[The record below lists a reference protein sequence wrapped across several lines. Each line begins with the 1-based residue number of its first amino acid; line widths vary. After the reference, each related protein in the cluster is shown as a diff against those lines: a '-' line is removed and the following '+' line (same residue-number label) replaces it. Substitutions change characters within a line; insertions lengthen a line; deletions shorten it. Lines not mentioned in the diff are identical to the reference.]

1 MIMFC
6 DIDAFFASC
15 EVIRNKSLRGKPVVV
30 GGDGGFRGVVASATY
45 EARKFGVHSGMP
57 IYLARKLCPDCI
69 FIEGDFRFY
78 EEISLK
84 FQGILRE
91 FSPDVYIAS
100 IDEAYLRID
109 GLERLFGEPLSMGMK
124 VKERVK
130 EELGITITI
139 GIGITKM
146 IAKLAASTVK
156 PDGIIYVKKEETMD
170 FLNRFPIIKIKGF
183 GKENVEKLKNTGI
196 EYLGE
201 LLKLDKRIILSL
213 LDKNGINCIEGLFND
228 DFKIKE
234 RKSIGRETT
243 LYTDTAD
250 INYLIPILYYLLE
263 RAVGELRDENFL
275 ATKVSVKVRFSDFK
289 TITRC
294 SRIKPTDIS
303 SDIFPVAKELL
314 EGMVDRFVR
323 LIGIRLDGLTKRRP
337 IFVDEKREKLE
348 DAIKDIRKRYGFN
361 VLHPLVVS
369 DMKKIYGEE
378 DGIFRLHTPSC
389 SH

>member
-1 MIMFC
+1 
-6 DIDAFFASC
+6 
-15 EVIRNKSLRGKPVVV
+15 
-30 GGDGGFRGVVASATY
+30 
-45 EARKFGVHSGMP
+45 
-57 IYLARKLCPDCI
+57 
-69 FIEGDFRFY
+69 
-78 EEISLK
+78 
-84 FQGILRE
+84 
-91 FSPDVYIAS
+91 
-100 IDEAYLRID
+100 
-109 GLERLFGEPLSMGMK
+109 
-124 VKERVK
+124 
-130 EELGITITI
+130 
-139 GIGITKM
+139 
-146 IAKLAASTVK
+146 
-156 PDGIIYVKKEETMD
+156 
-170 FLNRFPIIKIKGF
+170 
-183 GKENVEKLKNTGI
+183 
-196 EYLGE
+196 
-201 LLKLDKRIILSL
+201 
-213 LDKNGINCIEGLFND
+213 
-228 DFKIKE
+228 
-234 RKSIGRETT
+234 
-243 LYTDTAD
+243 
-250 INYLIPILYYLLE
+250 
-263 RAVGELRDENFL
+263 LRDENFL